1 MIFQLCN
8 ICSTS
13 LCMATARTWYF
24 AVLSLEIWSC
34 CPASWSAWPV
44 LPKTKTLATCMVKL
58 KGSPVQYKRENAS
71 SQEPWRESRYGL
83 RIVHW
88 RTWWKGKKE
97 NQCKGREAGCW
108 WLFQITPPPTRFC
121 HVRISFNYSFPLGH
135 TSFWKSFS
143 NPFFGYHLN
152 AKLSSCLTI

>member
-13 LCMATARTWYF
+13 LRMATARTWYF
-24 AVLSLEIWSC
+24 GCALTWNMIMLSRKLVSL
-34 CPASWSAWPV
+34 ASLAKNKNTRHLHGETQRITCAIQTGKCL
-44 LPKTKTLATCMVKL
+44 LPGTIK
-58 KGSPVQYKRENAS
+58 S
-71 SQEPWRESRYGL
+71 YGL

-97 NQCKGREAGCW
+97 NQCKGREACCW
-108 WLFQITPPPTRFC
+108 WLFQITPPLTHFC
-121 HVRISFNYSFPLGH
+121 HVRISINYPFPLGH

-143 NPFFGYHLN
+143 NSFFGYRLN